1 MNRPFM
7 RKHVKQK
14 PSVNGVEL
22 DLNQRVDFFING
34 KLKLLTV
41 EDAIQTAPCLLRLRL
56 YHPSTKCE
64 GAAIQPRHGSRIRL
78 TTLAWQKLQDK
89 LKESNCPEIYP
100 GQDCCKDNPDIVPED
115 LV

>member
-22 DLNQRVDFFING
+22 DLNQKVDFQING

-56 YHPSTKCE
+56 YHPSTTSVKVLQFNRAM
-64 GAAIQPRHGSRIRL
+64 GA
-78 TTLAWQKLQDK
+78 
-89 LKESNCPEIYP
+89 ESE
-100 GQDCCKDNPDIVPED
+100 
-115 LV
+115 